1 MNGLSSQLGSD
12 YQSRDGKFQSAAD
25 FGKYRDDND
34 ARISV
39 MQNRANAYRTYF
51 QDNREIYGED
61 AVNGVLSTLDQGS
74 KYLEE
79 LRGGLNSEYDFW
91 SQFKDENDYNTY
103 QRGKEYAALAE
114 KPDFAEKSQY
124 KSTANGQE
132 KFNAWSGTILRHRSS
147 RDQ

>member
-1 MNGLSSQLGSD
+1 MCI
-12 YQSRDGKFQSAAD
+12 RDRFQSAAD

-124 KSTANGQE
+124 KSCLLYTSCAAWYE
-132 KFNAWSGTILRHRSS
+132 KDRS
-147 RDQ
+147 RAAQAREDVRRR